1 MGRILEDIEY
11 YSKYAYDFIKTICEE
26 IGPRYSCSKEER
38 EANEWIYSELKS
50 FSDEAN
56 IEEFTTHPKIYPQ
69 GILKTLFIFGL
80 IAFLFI
86 PLPFPYSIFS
96 SVAVFLGVMVYVLEL
111 MLIVGILKP
120 FFKKGISTN
129 VYGRIR
135 PKSEIKCRVILDG
148 HTDSAIEMKTA
159 AMGTKKPV
167 ITLVAFI
174 ISIIYLV
181 YTFIFPIIK
190 ISIQATSPTD
200 YILYKLSIIEW
211 TSLDWYYYIPNVF
224 SIIIYIIVFLGFMG
238 NTVVM
243 GANDNLSGTAVAIAI
258 GRYFSKNKLNNV
270 ELIIVSTGSEEVGER
285 GAKNLVKR
293 HPELFED
300 SLSLVFE
307 CIGAGEEILIIKYDF
322 MHLTKYSNSVIT
334 RLEKAHKL
342 YSKNNPNTLPI
353 RTGNLLLG
361 SSNANIYR
369 KAGYDATFIINLD
382 ETRKKPA
389 NWHSCEDTL
398 ENIDQSVLREMIG
411 LSIAFVNLIDDE
423 FKFND

>member
-1 MGRILEDIEY
+1 MEDIEY
-11 YSKYAYDFIKTICEE
+11 YSEYAYNFIKTICEE

-38 EANEWIYSELKS
+38 QANEWIYSELKS

-56 IEEFTTHPKIYPQ
+56 IEEFTTHPNIYPQ
-69 GILKTLFIFGL
+69 GILRVFFIFGL
-80 IAFLFI
+80 IAFFLI
-86 PLPFPYSIFS
+86 PLPFPFSIFS
-96 SVAVFLGVMVYVLEL
+96 SVAVFLGLLVFISEL

-129 VYGRIR
+129 VYGIIK
-135 PKSEIKCRVILDG
+135 PKKSVKFRVILDG
-148 HTDSAIEMKTA
+148 HTDSAKEMKTA
-159 AMGTKKPV
+159 SLGTKKPM
-167 ITLVAFI
+167 ITLIAFI
-174 ISIIYLV
+174 VSIFYLV
-181 YTFIFPIIK
+181 YTFVFPIVK
-190 ISIQATSPTD
+190 IAIQASSPSNF
-200 YILYKLSIIEW
+200 ILYKFSIIEW
-211 TSLDWYYYIPNVF
+211 TSLDWFYYIPNTLFFIV
-224 SIIIYIIVFLGFMG
+224 YIIVFTGFIG
-238 NTVVM
+238 NKVVV
-243 GANDNLSGTAVAIAI
+243 GANDNLSGSAVATAV
-258 GRYFSKNKLNNV
+258 GKYFSKNRLNNV

-293 HPELFED
+293 HPEFFKD

-307 CIGAGEEILIIKYDF
+307 CIGAGEEILIIRYDF

-342 YSKNNPNTLPI
+342 YSKTNPNTLPI

-389 NWHSCEDTL
+389 NWHSSEDTF
-398 ENIDQSVLREMIG
+398 ENIDQSVLKEMIG
-411 LSIAFVNLIDDE
+411 LSITFVNLIDDE